1 MWWTAKRKGILAFM
15 WKANKPGRALRAAL
29 AYQGNAGR
37 QRDIE

>member
-15 WKANKPGRALRAAL
+15 WKANKPGPCLAHGP
-29 AYQGNAGR
+29 AYQGYAGR